1 MEMLIYFDCFLTP
14 DLSVTLYKSASQS
27 FELQNLPFT
36 DGSYVRNI
44 YSVISGM
51 RLINN
56 HGQYFSVSL
65 KSTIPIGTNKIKHTI
80 TTDYYNRLEF
90 VCMSTIVVSEYSDV
104 KSYKNEIFYGIGV
117 VNQVNQTT
125 NILSFPKFKNQNMQF
140 YGVTSL

>member
-14 DLSVTLYKSASQS
+14 DLSATLYKSASQS
-27 FELQNLPFT
+27 FELQNLPFS

-65 KSTIPIGTNKIKHTI
+65 KSTIPIGTNNIKHTI
-80 TTDYYNRLEF
+80 TTDFYNKLEF
-90 VCMSTIVVSEYSDV
+90 ICMSTIVVSEYSDI
-104 KSYKNEIFYGIGV
+104 KSYVNEIYYDFAD
-117 VNQVNQTT
+117 VNQVNQTL
-125 NILSFPKFKNQNMQF
+125 NIKSFSKFKNQNMQF

>member
-90 VCMSTIVVSEYSDV
+90 VCMSTIVVSEYSYV
-104 KSYKNEIFYGIGV
+104 KSYKNEIYYGGGV
-117 VNQVNQTT
+117 VNQVNQTI